1 VTPGEFAR
9 LLQAMPVSEYF
20 RRILVPVDFAEA
32 DEGDET
38 DPSLIIEIHGH
49 RIAFAT
55 SSVRAV
61 QLAAGLARASGG
73 ALRLIHATPPMQTSS
88 IYTGPVA
95 VPAQIIDEIHQRA
108 RTTSQAALDELAH
121 THGQGLAVEVVVS
134 PANPIAMVLEHA
146 RTWNAD
152 LIVMAASGRSRVARF
167 FVGSTADRVI
177 RQADCPVLVV
187 PSQAIP

>member
-1 VTPGEFAR
+1 
-9 LLQAMPVSEYF
+9 MPVSEYF

-32 DEGDET
+32 DEGDAT
-38 DPSLIIEIHGH
+38 DPSVIVEVHGH

-61 QLAAGLARASGG
+61 QLASGLARASGG
-73 ALRLIHATPPMQTSS
+73 KLRFIHATPPMQTSS

-95 VPAQIIDEIHQRA
+95 VPAQIIDEIHTRA
-108 RTTSQAALDELAH
+108 RTTSEAALDELAKAH
-121 THGQGLAVEVVVS
+121 SQGLDVEVVVT
-134 PANPIAMVLEHA
+134 PANAIAMVLEHA

-152 LIVMAASGRSRVARF
+152 LVVMAASGRSRVARF

-187 PSQAIP
+187 PSHAVP

>member
-1 VTPGEFAR
+1 MLA
-9 LLQAMPVSEYF
+9 AMAVSEYF

-32 DEGDET
+32 DEHDET
-38 DPSLIIEIHGH
+38 DPSLVVELHGH

-61 QLAAGLARASGG
+61 ELASAMTRAGGG
-73 ALRLIHATPPMQTSS
+73 KLRLIHATPPMQTSS

-108 RTTSQAALDELAH
+108 RTTSQAALDELAK
-121 THGQGLAVEVVVS
+121 THGKDIDVEVVVA
-134 PANPIAMVLEHA
+134 PATPIAMVLEHA

-187 PSQAIP
+187 PAHAAI